1 MKKLIKIFIVLI
13 ILTLTSGLLFLGINP
28 STAEFT
34 DDRDQKLQGSI
45 AELEKIELGGL
56 DQWISIRGADTN
68 NPILLWLH
76 GGPGSTQMP
85 FAHEFDG
92 QLEEEF
98 IVVHWDQRGAGKSN
112 HSGFSETT
120 MSFEQYK
127 ADAVELINYLRN
139 KFNQDSIYLLGHSWG
154 THFGLEVAAENPESI
169 EAYIGV
175 SQVVDSKRQAEIAW
189 EWLVQ
194 EIAAAENQ
202 SDYEK
207 LMEIGQ
213 PPFNHSQYREFA
225 SLVIEYGGNYDLS
238 LTELALIA
246 LRASEYTVLDYYRLI
261 NGMNRGGGPLH
272 SEAGMLEYNMLND
285 YPSLEIPVYFLIG
298 RNDYNTPYE
307 LVREYYELLTAPE
320 KGIIVFEDSAH
331 TPMFA
336 EPEKFTQ
343 TLIDIKN

>member
-1 MKKLIKIFIVLI
+1 MKKIIKFSLVLI
-13 ILTLTSGLLFLGINP
+13 SLVLISGLFYLGFTP
-28 STAEFT
+28 STDKFKDEAGE
-34 DDRDQKLQGSI
+34 KIQGSI
-45 AELEKIELGGL
+45 AELEKLELGGL

-85 FAHEFDG
+85 FAHEFDSK
-92 QLEEEF
+92 LEEEF

-112 HSGFSETT
+112 HSGFSEST
-120 MSFEQYK
+120 MSFDQYK
-127 ADAVELINYLRN
+127 ADAVELINYLKN

-154 THFGLEVAAENPESI
+154 TQFGLEVAFENPELI

-175 SQVVDSKRQAEIAW
+175 SQVVDSNRQAEIAW
-189 EWLVQ
+189 EWLAH
-194 EIAAAENQ
+194 EISAADNQ

-213 PPFNHSQYREFA
+213 PPYSHSQYREFA
-225 SLVIEYGGNYDLS
+225 SLVIEYGGNFDLS
-238 LTELALIA
+238 MLELALIA
-246 LRASEYTVLDYYRLI
+246 FRAPEYSVFDYYRLI

-272 SEAGMLEYNMLND
+272 SDENMMEYNYIND
-285 YPSLEIPVYFLIG
+285 FPVLEVPVYFLAG

-307 LVREYYELLTAPE
+307 LVREYYEILEAPE
-320 KGIIVFEDSAH
+320 KGLIVFENSAH

-343 TLIDIKN
+343 TLIDIKK